1 MQNLFEEIK
10 VPQEELE
17 NMVNEK
23 LAQRI
28 YADICSTGILEKPG
42 KPGLPEKILVGRNY
56 YSVVHCPSD
65 SIESHSDEL
74 LFHVCDPVFRDA
86 R

>member
-23 LAQRI
+23 LEI
-28 YADICSTGILEKPG
+28 
-42 KPGLPEKILVGRNY
+42 GRA
-56 YSVVHCPSD
+56 
-65 SIESHSDEL
+65 
-74 LFHVCDPVFRDA
+74 HV
-86 R
+86 